1 MDGVGMPVGDEA
13 PALAKQRGADFC
25 AAVPDGRFGAP
36 SDIAGTVVFLCSG
49 VGRYVNGQT
58 LRVDGGMSAANRLW

>member
-1 MDGVGMPVGDEA
+1 MDGSRRDAESLRAAAG
-13 PALAKQRGADFC
+13 RGKASQSR
-25 AAVPDGRFGAP
+25 G
-36 SDIAGTVVFLCSG
+36 AGTVVFLCSG